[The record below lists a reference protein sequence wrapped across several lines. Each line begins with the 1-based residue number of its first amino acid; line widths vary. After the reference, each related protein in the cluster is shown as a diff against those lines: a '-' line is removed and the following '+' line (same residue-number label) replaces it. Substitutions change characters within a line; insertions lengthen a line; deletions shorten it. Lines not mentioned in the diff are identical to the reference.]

1 MKHIDRNNSSFIKYY
16 HLIESIGVKRYK
28 NEISYI
34 NLKEQIAYEMALR
47 IWYEEEYEMFNTRIN
62 AAKNEILD
70 LNEEINELKNKILE
84 LKNELSVVKENN
96 E

>member
-1 MKHIDRNNSSFIKYY
+1 MKHIDKNNSSFIKYY

-47 IWYEEEYEMFNTRIN
+47 IWYEEEYEMLNTRIN
-62 AAKNEILD
+62 AAKNEI
-70 LNEEINELKNKILE
+70 IELKD
-84 LKNELSVVKENN
+84 ELSVTKGNKQDD
-96 E
+96 